1 LDFLAEKRRMESGV
15 QDVNIARSFLLPQ
28 LDASATGTLIDVE
41 AAENSFGQVS
51 EKMITGDL
59 TLNQLIYDVDAWA
72 NYDIN
77 SLNQELIEYELRQA
91 ELDLIRDASIAYF
104 EVLLARTLEKI
115 NKDNLDLSKSNME
128 IARYRV
134 DVGSANLTEI
144 YRWESEI
151 ANNLKA
157 VIDASADKNLAE
169 ININQLLDLP
179 SEEAFTMDEDSL
191 LQLISIVTGE
201 RIMKYYRNKWDFKI
215 FRNFMVVE
223 AFEHSPELK
232 VIDKAIEIQERISTA
247 ATGQF
252 YLPTFGL
259 QGQVSNVFHRS
270 GVGSTVDP
278 VTIPGVGDFQ
288 FGTIPEDLSWNVGLN
303 LRLPLFEGLGRFAE
317 VEQASIEI
325 KKLQLEKSSLKNK
338 IEQTVRSALH
348 RSGASYAGMLQAR
361 ISAESSLKNLDIV
374 INLYSQGLASITELV
389 DAQNAALIAEL
400 LATSAQFNF
409 LIDMMNVQRAIGEF
423 IYTYSVE
430 DQDDFM
436 IRLNDYYENNSNN

>member
-1 LDFLAEKRRMESGV
+1 
-15 QDVNIARSFLLPQ
+15 
-28 LDASATGTLIDVE
+28 
-41 AAENSFGQVS
+41 
-51 EKMITGDL
+51 
-59 TLNQLIYDVDAWA
+59 
-72 NYDIN
+72 
-77 SLNQELIEYELRQA
+77 
-91 ELDLIRDASIAYF
+91 
-104 EVLLARTLEKI
+104 
-115 NKDNLDLSKSNME
+115 ME

-288 FGTIPEDLSWNVGLN
+288 FGTIPEDL
-303 LRLPLFEGLGRFAE
+303 FEGLGRFAE

-409 LIDMMNVQRAIGEF
+409 LIDIMNVQRAIGEF

-436 IRLNDYYENNSNN
+436 KRLNDYYENNSNN

>member
-1 LDFLAEKRRMESGV
+1 
-15 QDVNIARSFLLPQ
+15 
-28 LDASATGTLIDVE
+28 
-41 AAENSFGQVS
+41 
-51 EKMITGDL
+51 
-59 TLNQLIYDVDAWA
+59 
-72 NYDIN
+72 
-77 SLNQELIEYELRQA
+77 
-91 ELDLIRDASIAYF
+91 
-104 EVLLARTLEKI
+104 
-115 NKDNLDLSKSNME
+115 
-128 IARYRV
+128 
-134 DVGSANLTEI
+134 
-144 YRWESEI
+144 
-151 ANNLKA
+151 
-157 VIDASADKNLAE
+157 
-169 ININQLLDLP
+169 
-179 SEEAFTMDEDSL
+179 
-191 LQLISIVTGE
+191 
-201 RIMKYYRNKWDFKI
+201 
-215 FRNFMVVE
+215 MVVE

-270 GVGSTVDP
+270 GVGSTVEP
-278 VTIPGVGDFQ
+278 VEIPGMEGFQ
-288 FGTIPEDLSWNVGLN
+288 FGNTPPDLTWSVGLN

-389 DAQNAALIAEL
+389 DAQNTALIAEL

-436 IRLNDYYENNSNN
+436 KRLNDYYENNSNN